1 VTKPV
6 LVYKANEERGRE
18 WREIF
23 AREAPEIQFRMWP
36 EVGDPESVE
45 YLVLWQPPPNL
56 LEKFPNA
63 KVLFSVAAGID
74 HLDLASLPPDLPLVR
89 MVEPG
94 ITQTMV
100 DYVSFAVLAL
110 HRNLLDYAEQQ
121 RKKIW
126 SEIRVKPSGDRRV
139 GVMGMGV
146 LGTAALERLGALS
159 FQCAGWSRTPKQ
171 LVGVDC
177 YAGEAQLEAFL
188 ARLDILVCLLPL
200 TADTGGI
207 LNARTFRALPHGASL
222 VNVGRGGHVVQTDL
236 LEALDE
242 GRLSGAVIDVLEE
255 EPPPDDHPFWTHPR
269 ILLTPHISSMTQ
281 PLTAAPL
288 VINNIRR
295 HRGGEPLLNVVD
307 RSRGY

>member
-1 VTKPV
+1 VTKPI

-23 AREAPEIQFRMWP
+23 AREAPEIEFRMWP
-36 EVGDPESVE
+36 QVRDPKSVE

-94 ITQTMV
+94 ITRTMV

-126 SEIRVKPSGDRRV
+126 SEIRVRPSGDRRV

-159 FQCAGWSRTPKQ
+159 FQRAGWSRTPKE

-188 ARLDILVCLLPL
+188 AGLDILVCLLPL
-200 TADTGGI
+200 TADTRGI

-222 VNVGRGGHVVQTDL
+222 VNVGRGGHLVQTDL
-236 LEALDE
+236 LKALDE
-242 GRLSGAVIDVLEE
+242 GRLAGAVIDVLEE
-255 EPPPDDHPFWTHPR
+255 EPPPDNHPFWTHPR
-269 ILLTPHISSMTQ
+269 ILLTPHIASMTQ
-281 PLTAAPL
+281 PRTAAPL
-288 VINNIRR
+288 VIGNIRR
-295 HRGGEPLLNVVD
+295 HRSGEPLLNLVD